1 MKKSL
6 LLALGICLSGGTLL
20 TNSYADTVRIPAG
33 HQGDNVWSGK
43 TPSRGMNKAAVE
55 GEFGAPDS
63 KVGPNGNPPIYYWEY
78 PDFTV
83 YFESDMVLHTVIK
96 HRPKS

>member
-6 LLALGICLSGGTLL
+6 LIALGILAFGSM
-20 TNSYADTVRIPAG
+20 SIQADTVKIPAG

-55 GEFGAPDS
+55 SEFGAPDS
-63 KVGPNGNPPIYYWEY
+63 KMGPNGNPPIYYWEY